1 MVNFQMRQKPEVSTM
16 SNGIDIN
23 RIARAMSVEHYR
35 PSKRARLTGVMVLI
49 GRALF
54 VAAVVVIVAQER

>member
-1 MVNFQMRQKPEVSTM
+1 M

>member
-1 MVNFQMRQKPEVSTM
+1 M

-35 PSKRARLTGVMVLI
+35 PSKRARINWLMVAI
-49 GRALF
+49 GIALF